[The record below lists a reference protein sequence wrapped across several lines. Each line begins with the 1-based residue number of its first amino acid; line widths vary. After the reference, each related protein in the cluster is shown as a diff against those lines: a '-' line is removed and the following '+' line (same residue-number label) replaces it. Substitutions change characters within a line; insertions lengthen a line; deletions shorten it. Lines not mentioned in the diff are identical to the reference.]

1 MNDIFKL
8 FQLRK
13 WALNN
18 LKQKINAR
26 VKAFSLLE
34 VAIAL
39 MIIGVLTMAVMKGQ
53 SLLKSARLDKTAHQI
68 EAIKLNIEMAT
79 SNSIEVNEIDDLI
92 KEQLMNKKETI
103 PAIGGKFFIKN
114 DENSQIYIL
123 LASNEETPFL
133 NKKDAQTLKFK
144 IDGELEEGSVSLINN
159 GDKYALKINI

>member
-1 MNDIFKL
+1 MNDILKL
-8 FQLRK
+8 FQLHK
-13 WALNN
+13 WACLKN

-53 SLLKSARLDKTAHQI
+53 SLLKSARLDKTANQI

-79 SNSIEVNEIDDLI
+79 SNGMEVHSINDLI
-92 KEQLMNKKETI
+92 TAQLMNKKETI

-114 DENSQIYIL
+114 DEN
-123 LASNEETPFL
+123 F
-133 NKKDAQTLKFK
+133 
-144 IDGELEEGSVSLINN
+144 
-159 GDKYALKINI
+159 